1 MTEMSRSD
9 NVPGVTF
16 PEQPPRRRDLRR
28 RDRGRPRRRRR
39 VVVEALVV
47 ATGLVAAAVAAP
59 LVLANDRADGLTA
72 APGAGLE
79 QRVWDAV
86 SRSGGRA
93 ELSDASASPTVS
105 ATPTPTSTP
114 APTATEVPPAPAET
128 SAPAPSGG
136 GAPAADPSPTPAP
149 AAAPVPQPVDAAIGA
164 LGNEARRAQGVA
176 DLTVSEC
183 AQQQAVARAQLL
195 VAEGR
200 FEHDPL
206 EPILAACGGR
216 TVGENLALGY
226 PTAKAT
232 VDAWLASPG
241 HRANLLSKDFTG
253 IGVACVDS
261 ARGPLCAQVFLG

>member
-1 MTEMSRSD
+1 MSRSD

-16 PEQPPRRRDLRR
+16 PEPAPRRRDLRR

-39 VVVEALVV
+39 VVVETLFV
-47 ATGLVAAAVAAP
+47 ATGLAAAAIAAP
-59 LVLANDRADGLTA
+59 SVLTPGAADGLATA
-72 APGAGLE
+72 SPGAGLE
-79 QRVWDAV
+79 QRLWDAV
-86 SRSGGRA
+86 SRGGGRA

-105 ATPTPTSTP
+105 ATPSATPSA
-114 APTATEVPPAPAET
+114 APTATDAPAAPAATT
-128 SAPAPSGG
+128 SPAPSGG
-136 GAPAADPSPTPAP
+136 GAPAPAPDTSSAP
-149 AAAPVPQPVDAAIGA
+149 AAAPVPQPVDGEIVA

-176 DLTVSEC
+176 DLAVSAC
-183 AQQQAVARAQLL
+183 AQQQALARATVL

-206 EPILAACGGR
+206 EPILASCGGR

-241 HRANLLSKDFTG
+241 HRANLLSPDFTG

-261 ARGPLCAQVFLG
+261 ARGKLCAQVFVG

>member
-1 MTEMSRSD
+1 M
-9 NVPGVTF
+9 
-16 PEQPPRRRDLRR
+16 
-28 RDRGRPRRRRR
+28 
-39 VVVEALVV
+39 LVV
-47 ATGLVAAAVAAP
+47 ATGLAAAAVAAP
-59 LVLANDRADGLTA
+59 LVLTPDPADGLA
-72 APGAGLE
+72 AGPGAGLE
-79 QRVWDAV
+79 QRLWDAV
-86 SRSGGRA
+86 SRGSGRA

-105 ATPTPTSTP
+105 ATPSATPTPTP
-114 APTATEVPPAPAET
+114 SEVAPAPAAT
-128 SAPAPSGG
+128 DAPADPGG
-136 GAPAADPSPTPAP
+136 GAPPPAPSSAPSSAP
-149 AAAPVPQPVDAAIGA
+149 AAAPAPQPVDAEIVA
-164 LGNEARRAQGVA
+164 LGNDARRAQGVA
-176 DLTVSEC
+176 DLAVSEC
-183 AQQQAVARAQLL
+183 AQQQALARAKVL

-241 HRANLLSKDFTG
+241 HRANLLSADFTS

>member
-1 MTEMSRSD
+1 M
-9 NVPGVTF
+9 TF
-16 PEQPPRRRDLRR
+16 PEQAPRRRDLRR

-39 VVVEALVV
+39 VVVELLVV
-47 ATGLVAAAVAAP
+47 ATGLAAAAVAAP
-59 LVLANDRADGLTA
+59 LVLAPDPADGLAA

-79 QRVWDAV
+79 QRLWDAV

-93 ELSDASASPTVS
+93 ELSDASATPTAPTPATAS
-105 ATPTPTSTP
+105 ATPTQTP
-114 APTATEVPPAPAET
+114 APTATDAPAAPPAAGTPPP
-128 SAPAPSGG
+128 SGGSSPAPAPS
-136 GAPAADPSPTPAP
+136 SAP
-149 AAAPVPQPVDAAIGA
+149 AAAPAPRPVDAEIVA
-164 LGNEARRAQGVA
+164 LGNDARRAQGA
-176 DLTVSEC
+176 GDLTVSAC
-183 AQQQAVARAQLL
+183 AQQQALARATLL

-241 HRANLLSKDFTG
+241 HRANLLSKDFTS

-261 ARGPLCAQVFLG
+261 ARGLLCAQVFLG

>member
-1 MTEMSRSD
+1 M
-9 NVPGVTF
+9 
-16 PEQPPRRRDLRR
+16 
-28 RDRGRPRRRRR
+28 
-39 VVVEALVV
+39 LVV
-47 ATGLVAAAVAAP
+47 ATCLGAAAVAAP
-59 LVLANDRADGLTA
+59 IVLTPDPADGLAA

-79 QRVWDAV
+79 QRLWDAV
-86 SRSGGRA
+86 SRGGGRA
-93 ELSDASASPTVS
+93 ELSDASATPTVS
-105 ATPTPTSTP
+105 ATPSATPTPTP
-114 APTATEVPPAPAET
+114 APTATDAPPAP
-128 SAPAPSGG
+128 PAAGTPPPSGG
-136 GAPAADPSPTPAP
+136 GSTPAPAQSSAP
-149 AAAPVPQPVDAAIGA
+149 AAAPAPQPVDAEIVA

-176 DLTVSEC
+176 DLSVSEC
-183 AQQQAVARAQLL
+183 AQQQALARARLL

-261 ARGPLCAQVFLG
+261 ARGLLCAQVFLG